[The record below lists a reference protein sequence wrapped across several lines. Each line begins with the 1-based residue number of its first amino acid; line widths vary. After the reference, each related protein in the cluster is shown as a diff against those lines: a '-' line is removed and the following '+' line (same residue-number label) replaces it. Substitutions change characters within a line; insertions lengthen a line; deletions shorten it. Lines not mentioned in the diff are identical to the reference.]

1 MRSVHKETLKKKKHI
16 VGADRVFEQI
26 LLMLD
31 TSLVTRERRLPLVC
45 LTAAVSVTMAG
56 RSGGHF
62 RQMDGLGRD

>member
-1 MRSVHKETLKKKKHI
+1 MFTKKHFKKKNI
-16 VGADRVFEQI
+16 LLAQTVFKQI

-31 TSLVTRERRLPLVC
+31 TSLVTRERRLPLAC

-56 RSGGHF
+56 RPGGHF

>member
-1 MRSVHKETLKKKKHI
+1 MFTKKHFKKKNHI
-16 VGADRVFEQI
+16 VGADRVFKQI

-56 RSGGHF
+56 RPGGHF